1 MKLKFSPAPSPNGTN
16 HEKLFLVRL
25 GRKGP
30 AGAYDEE
37 LDTAALR
44 VKVGKL
50 LAKHLDGH
58 AYANSIDTMNNL
70 SIRSR
75 HELGAH
81 QADDE
86 DDENDENEA
95 DIDSA
100 VERILGFIQGELGG
114 DRARAADLDVAKALV
129 RDQFH
134 QRRLS
139 RDRARRLS
147 RDRARARAR
156 DMDRPLPRSGYRRRH
171 RRPAERRSSP
181 PDGERPIVCF
191 RDRFISRSREDQE
204 LRRTLLVKCS
214 PLPSI
219 VRRSS
224 SAALIKTAGFMLAPR
239 RYRKRL

>member
-70 SIRSR
+70 FDLLPA
-75 HELGAH
+75 ELGAH

-86 DDENDENEA
+86 DDENDDTEA

-100 VERILGFIQGELGG
+100 VERILGFIKAKLGG

-156 DMDRPLPRSGYRRRH
+156 DMDRPLPRSGTEGGIGGRLSEDRRR
-171 RRPAERRSSP
+171 RMAS
-181 PDGERPIVCF
+181 
-191 RDRFISRSREDQE
+191 DQ
-204 LRRTLLVKCS
+204 S
-214 PLPSI
+214 YA
-219 VRRSS
+219 
-224 SAALIKTAGFMLAPR
+224 SAIDLFPEAARIKNSGGHC
-239 RYRKRL
+239 

>member
-37 LDTAALR
+37 LNGPALR
-44 VKVGKL
+44 AKL
-50 LAKHLDGH
+50 EEFLAENLSGS
-58 AYANSIDTMNNL
+58 AYASSIDTLNNL
-70 SIRSR
+70 LPA
-75 HELGAH
+75 EYDYAH

-86 DDENDENEA
+86 DDEDDENDDAEA
-95 DIDSA
+95 A
-100 VERILGFIQGELGG
+100 TERVLDFIREKLGG

-129 RDQFH
+129 RDEFR

-156 DMDRPLPRSGYRRRH
+156 DMKAAAAIRRSRRYWRA
-171 RRPAERRSSP
+171 PERRSSP
-181 PDGERPIVCF
+181 PDGERPIV
-191 RDRFISRSREDQE
+191 RFGD
-204 LRRTLLVKCS
+204 
-214 PLPSI
+214 
-219 VRRSS
+219 
-224 SAALIKTAGFMLAPR
+224 
-239 RYRKRL
+239 